1 MNEHINE
8 EGLCYCGSL
17 DCIGHLRVIAD
28 KATSELA
35 TVRKELNNVQAMKH
49 NLQVLSDGYER
60 RLAMAK
66 ELIEKAIRNSDIS
79 AEECQEPF
87 WEELFEALGV
97 SATKEVEFT
106 FKVEYS
112 GTMTLPIG
120 EDIQDYAGAID
131 IPDISLDDR
140 GASIDN
146 VSCDD
151 WQLDEA

>member
-1 MNEHINE
+1 
-8 EGLCYCGSL
+8 
-17 DCIGHLRVIAD
+17 
-28 KATSELA
+28 
-35 TVRKELNNVQAMKH
+35 MKH